1 MIARERG
8 PGISVRSSIERVA
21 ATPRERTPAP
31 CRRRRY
37 ARTVDEH
44 ELAEDPLEQLAAWY
58 GAAREAGLAQP
69 DAMTVATATAG
80 GRPSARMVLLKGLD
94 EGGVTFFTNRDSRKG
109 DELAE
114 NPRAA
119 LVLYWQALG
128 RQVRLEG
135 AVEELS
141 REEVEAYWLTRP
153 RGSRI
158 AASASEQSRPIAS
171 RAALDNRVADIAA
184 RYPEEVPLPRSWSGF
199 RVVPESVE
207 LWEHR
212 DDRLHD
218 RVRYDRDGAG
228 WRRQR
233 LQP

>member
-1 MIARERG
+1 
-8 PGISVRSSIERVA
+8 
-21 ATPRERTPAP
+21 
-31 CRRRRY
+31 
-37 ARTVDEH
+37 VDAH
-44 ELAEDPLEQLAAWY
+44 ELADDPLDQLADWY
-58 GAAREAGLAQP
+58 RAARDAGLAQP
-69 DAMTVATATAG
+69 DTMTLATATAE

-94 EGGVTFFTNRDSRKG
+94 QRGVTFFTNRDSRKG

-119 LVLYWQALG
+119 VVLHWQELG

-141 REEVEAYWLTRP
+141 REEVAAYWRTRP

-158 AASASEQSRPIAS
+158 AASASEQSRPIAG
-171 RAALDNRVADIAA
+171 RAELDARVARVAT
-184 RYPEEVPLPRSWSGF
+184 RYPGDVPLPASWSGF
-199 RVVPESVE
+199 RLVPDSVE

-218 RVRYDRDGAG
+218 RIRYERDGPG
-228 WRRQR
+228 WKRQR

>member
-1 MIARERG
+1 
-8 PGISVRSSIERVA
+8 
-21 ATPRERTPAP
+21 
-31 CRRRRY
+31 
-37 ARTVDEH
+37 VDEH
-44 ELAEDPLEQLAAWY
+44 ELADDPLEQLAAWY

-69 DAMTVATATAG
+69 DAMTLATATAE

-94 EGGVTFFTNRDSRKG
+94 DRGVTFFTNRDSRKG

-119 LVLYWQALG
+119 VVLHWRELG

-153 RGSRI
+153 HGSRI

-171 RAALDNRVADIAA
+171 RAELDARVADLAS
-184 RYPEEVPLPRSWSGF
+184 RYPAEEVPLPPSWSGF
-199 RVVPESVE
+199 RLLPESVE

-212 DDRLHD
+212 VDRLHD
-218 RVRYDRDGAG
+218 RIRYDRDGTG